1 MTKET
6 VTDITRPF
14 ADVYKALDV
23 KDQRKAMRSAMRK
36 EGNRLKKAAVSNLG
50 QSGIGHGTKRSL
62 SSGIYVRTYPDRYG
76 LGFMVSVK
84 PHGKRKGIHL
94 NRQNREKPVLM
105 WAEDG
110 TRYRHAG
117 RRLSSFMGKS
127 RFTGKK
133 VRQYLRGGA
142 SRGKMKRYAFLA
154 KTEQQTAGSVE
165 TNLFGVFQKN
175 LERAARKQGLL

>member
-1 MTKET
+1 MSEN
-6 VTDITRPF
+6 VTGLTRPF
-14 ADVYKALDV
+14 ADVYKALDI
-23 KDQRKAMRSAMRK
+23 KDQRKAMRSAMRR
-36 EGNRLKKAAVSNLG
+36 EGNRLKKNAVSNLAS
-50 QSGIGHGTKRSL
+50 SGIGQGTRRSL

-76 LGFMVSVK
+76 LGFMVSIK
-84 PHGKRKGIHL
+84 PHGRRKGIHL
-94 NRQNREKPVLM
+94 NRQGKQKPVLM

-110 TRYRHAG
+110 TRQRHIG
-117 RRLSSFMGKS
+117 RRIASVFGKS

-142 SRGKMKRYAFLA
+142 NRGKMQRYAFLA

-165 TNLFGVFQKN
+165 TNLFEGFQKN